1 MPKLDALKE
10 SIAFLTKVFFVLVGT
25 ILLTVGGLVTM
36 YLNQQTGRVFWLGVV
51 VILILVFSSVVVLSH
66 IRKNIKNLEEL

>member
-1 MPKLDALKE
+1 MSNP
-10 SIAFLTKVFFVLVGT
+10 FLTKVFFVLVGT

-36 YLNQQTGRVFWLGVV
+36 YLNQQTGRVFWLGIV

>member
-25 ILLTVGGLVTM
+25 ILLTVGGLVTV
-36 YLNQQTGRVFWLGVV
+36 YLNQQTGRVF
-51 VILILVFSSVVVLSH
+51 
-66 IRKNIKNLEEL
+66 